1 MKKITAA
8 LCDMPLCKGLSEPQI
23 QQALESFHAYTRCYD
38 KGTYL
43 LSCGQPP
50 QFGLVIAG
58 EVHIIKED
66 FWGHR
71 SLLAQLG
78 PGALFGESFSL
89 SATPSLPVSVL
100 AGTQVEALFFRAELF
115 FQPSVVSACSI
126 SLVTNLLRILAE
138 KNQLLTQ
145 KIEHISKRSLRAK
158 LLSYLSEQA
167 QLAHNNA
174 FTIPMNRQQLA
185 DYLCVDRSA
194 LSSELSK
201 MRHEGL
207 LLFWKNHFTLL
218 GPEVPTA

>member
-1 MKKITAA
+1 
-8 LCDMPLCKGLSEPQI
+8 MPLFKGLSEPQI

-126 SLVTNLLRILAE
+126 SLVTNLLGHPCRKKSAADAE
-138 KNQLLTQ
+138 NRAHLQTQ
-145 KIEHISKRSLRAK
+145 PARKAAFLSLRA
-158 LLSYLSEQA
+158 
-167 QLAHNNA
+167 
-174 FTIPMNRQQLA
+174 
-185 DYLCVDRSA
+185 SA
-194 LSSELSK
+194 A
-201 MRHEGL
+201 G
-207 LLFWKNHFTLL
+207 
-218 GPEVPTA
+218 A